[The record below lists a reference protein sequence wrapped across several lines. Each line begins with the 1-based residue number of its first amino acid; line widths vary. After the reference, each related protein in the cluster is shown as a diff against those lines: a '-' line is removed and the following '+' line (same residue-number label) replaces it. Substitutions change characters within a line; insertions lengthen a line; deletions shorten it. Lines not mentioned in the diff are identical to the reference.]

1 MTLNTNSLLIGLLA
15 GVASAILLL
24 ASGQPSLL
32 SIFLFAAAAL
42 PIFIAGLGWSNQASF
57 TAVTST
63 FIILAIAASPETALV
78 STVTTLLPSAWLSHL
93 TTLARS
99 ADEVGG
105 PDDKLVWYPFP
116 QIMLHLATLMV
127 FATLM
132 IGWLIDYGP
141 DVVGQVVAAF
151 IDAFNQSGEQ
161 PIAIQN
167 IEAMTTTLT
176 KLLPF
181 IQSAMWV
188 IILFTAW
195 YLAGHIVRLSGR
207 SKRPRDDMHTSLRMP
222 SLALI
227 FLGGGLVLMFFDGT
241 ISYIGAAI
249 AGGFGA
255 GFMMAGLAL
264 FHKNT
269 LGKLWRGAA
278 LWTVYVLILLFSI
291 PAIIFAIMGLLEAGK
306 PVPMLVSQKPNESK
320 E

>member
-1 MTLNTNSLLIGLLA
+1 MTLNTNSILIGLLA

-24 ASGQPSLL
+24 ASGQPSML

-57 TAVTST
+57 TAVIIA
-63 FIILAIAASPETALV
+63 FIILAIVASPESALV
-78 STVTTLLPSAWLSHL
+78 NTVTTLLPAAWISHL

-99 ADEVGG
+99 ADEIGG
-105 PDDKLVWYPFP
+105 PEDQLVWYPFP

-127 FATLM
+127 LATLT
-132 IGWLIDYGP
+132 IGWLLDYGP
-141 DVVGQVVAAF
+141 EVTGQLVEALVVAL
-151 IDAFNQSGEQ
+151 NQSGSQTIPVE
-161 PIAIQN
+161 N
-167 IEAMTTTLT
+167 IEAVTAMLT

-207 SKRPRDDMHTSLRMP
+207 SKRPRDNMHLSLRMP

-227 FLGGGLVLMFFDGT
+227 FVGLGIALMFFDGT

-255 GFMMAGLAL
+255 GFMMAGLAI
-264 FHKNT
+264 FHQKT
-269 LGKLWRGAA
+269 LGKMWRNAA
-278 LWTVYVLILLFSI
+278 LWAVYLLIILFSI
-291 PAIIFAIMGLLEAGK
+291 PAVIFAIMGLLEAGK
-306 PVPMLVSQKPNESK
+306 PVPMLVSQKTNEID

>member
-1 MTLNTNSLLIGLLA
+1 MTLNTNSILVGLLA

-42 PIFIAGLGWSNQASF
+42 PIFIAGLGWSNQASI
-57 TAVTST
+57 TATIT
-63 FIILAIAASPETALV
+63 AFIILAIAGTPEAALV
-78 STVTTLLPSAWLSHL
+78 STVTTLLPSAWISHL

-99 ADEVGG
+99 ADEIGG
-105 PDDKLVWYPFP
+105 PDDQLVWYPLP
-116 QIMLHLATLMV
+116 QILLHLATMMV

-132 IGWLIDYGP
+132 IGWLLDYGP
-141 DVVGQVVAAF
+141 EVTGLLVEGLVTAL
-151 IDAFNQSGEQ
+151 NQSSEQ
-161 PIAIQN
+161 PIPLQN
-167 IEAMTTTLT
+167 IEAVTAMLT

-207 SKRPRDDMHTSLRMP
+207 SKRPRDNLHLSLRMP

-227 FLGGGLVLMFFDGT
+227 FIGFGLVLMFFDGT

-255 GFMMAGLAL
+255 GFMMAGLAVL
-264 FHKNT
+264 HQKT
-269 LGKLWRGAA
+269 LGKVWRGTA
-278 LWTVYVLILLFSI
+278 LWAVYIFILLFSF
-291 PAIIFAIMGLLEAGK
+291 PAAIFVILGLLEAGK
-306 PVPMLVSQKPNESK
+306 PVPMLVSQKPNEHT